1 MAPPPTATVKVEEI
15 PRGPP
20 LPPQL
25 VHTVIRRG
33 EEFETLE
40 EASVEIKIL
49 RVDLAPMMGYIE
61 VRVKK

>member
-1 MAPPPTATVKVEEI
+1 VEVEEI

-20 LPPQL
+20 PPPQL
-25 VHTVIRRG
+25 ICTVIQHG

-40 EASVEIKIL
+40 EEEASMEIKNL
-49 RVDLAPMMGYIE
+49 MVDLATMMDYIE